1 MNLLRLSPNVG
12 DKTLYCSGFG
22 NMGLHTNEHLY
33 HFDIR
38 WAGVGK
44 IDGNIR
50 NSDSIYLKEFEDS
63 K

>member
-1 MNLLRLSPNVG
+1 
-12 DKTLYCSGFG
+12 
-22 NMGLHTNEHLY
+22 MGLHTNEHLY